1 MIKHGQVHL
10 TDLESLCSDKCT
22 AFVASCVDNDLTNPL
37 LMLGIEQSTRGGG
50 GEEEVSFAILKR
62 HPFPAVAAAAVVA
75 SGKSGNAN
83 S

>member
-1 MIKHGQVHL
+1 
-10 TDLESLCSDKCT
+10 
-22 AFVASCVDNDLTNPL
+22 
-37 LMLGIEQSTRGGG
+37 MLGIEQSTRGG

-62 HPFPAVAAAAVVA
+62 HPFPAVAAAVA

>member
-1 MIKHGQVHL
+1 M
-10 TDLESLCSDKCT
+10 
-22 AFVASCVDNDLTNPL
+22 ASCVDNDLTNPL

-62 HPFPAVAAAAVVA
+62 HPFPAVAAAVA

>member
-1 MIKHGQVHL
+1 
-10 TDLESLCSDKCT
+10 
-22 AFVASCVDNDLTNPL
+22 
-37 LMLGIEQSTRGGG
+37 MLGIEQSTRGG

-62 HPFPAVAAAAVVA
+62 HPFPAVAAAAVA

>member
-1 MIKHGQVHL
+1 M
-10 TDLESLCSDKCT
+10 
-22 AFVASCVDNDLTNPL
+22 ASCVDNDLTNPL

-50 GEEEVSFAILKR
+50 EEEVSFAILKR
-62 HPFPAVAAAAVVA
+62 HPFPAVAAVVA